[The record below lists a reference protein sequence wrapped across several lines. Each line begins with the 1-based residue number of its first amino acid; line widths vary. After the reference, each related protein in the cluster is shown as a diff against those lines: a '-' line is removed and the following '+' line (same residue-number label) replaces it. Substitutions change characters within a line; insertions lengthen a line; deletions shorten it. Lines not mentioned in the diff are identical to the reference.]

1 MTSRTDPEPEINAQK
16 RSLCWVFISGKDGLI
31 LFAEILNTIPAK
43 IAGIPIT
50 NRLIPKLLMPP
61 CENKIACRDKPQA
74 MAVIACVPSIIP
86 TSPVNRRWV
95 LVPKIPGTCRREPKK
110 KTPASIAIFGMESSS
125 VFASVKKS
133 NQSEKGAQCTWHDCK
148 RCCLHFGEQR
158 FGCAHDRH
166 GSRHKPVHTTRK
178 PNCQRASCPT

>member
-1 MTSRTDPEPEINAQK
+1 M
-16 RSLCWVFISGKDGLI
+16 I

-133 NQSEKGAQCTWHDCK
+133 KATLINQPIRQTWEVNCPSAICTAQSGVTV
-148 RCCLHFGEQR
+148 FV
-158 FGCAHDRH
+158 
-166 GSRHKPVHTTRK
+166 P
-178 PNCQRASCPT
+178 